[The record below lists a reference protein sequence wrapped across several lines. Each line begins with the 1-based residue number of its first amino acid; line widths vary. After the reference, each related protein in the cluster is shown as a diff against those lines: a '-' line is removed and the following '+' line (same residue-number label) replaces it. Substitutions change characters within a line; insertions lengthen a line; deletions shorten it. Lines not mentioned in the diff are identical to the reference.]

1 MGWYRKEAGAI
12 VVTVRLTPKS
22 DRDAI
27 MGVGQLSDDTE
38 ILKIR
43 VRALPEDG
51 AANAALVRL
60 VAKSLKVPKSAVA
73 IATGAQQRVKQVRVS
88 GDPVELSRRIEGLVK

>member
-1 MGWYRKEAGAI
+1 
-12 VVTVRLTPKS
+12 
-22 DRDAI
+22 
-27 MGVGQLSDDTE
+27 MGVGQLSDGTE
-38 ILKIR
+38 VLKIR

-60 VAKSLKVPKSAVA
+60 IAKSLRVPKSAVA

-88 GDPVELSRRIEGLVK
+88 GDPAELVKRIEVLAK